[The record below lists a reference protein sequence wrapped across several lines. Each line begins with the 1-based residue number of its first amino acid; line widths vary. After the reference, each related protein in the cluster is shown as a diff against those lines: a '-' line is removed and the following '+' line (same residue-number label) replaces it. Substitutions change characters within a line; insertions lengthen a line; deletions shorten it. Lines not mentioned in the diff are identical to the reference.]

1 MYKDIANLIAER
13 IVHPDSKRPF
23 SVDSITA
30 ALNILHFAPKLDQ
43 PVKKQASDC
52 VKNLYKHFYVA
63 RAEMK
68 LKITV
73 PNTLKSRVREELEV
87 MKVKP
92 ETVTDDKEISA
103 FTFLI
108 EPSLYRAIDDLI
120 KKKLGGNIVIVE

>member
-13 IVHPDSKRPF
+13 IVHPDSRRPF
-23 SVDSITA
+23 SVDSISS
-30 ALNILHFAPKLDQ
+30 ALNIIHFAPKLDQ

-52 VKNLYKHFYVA
+52 VKNLYKNFYVA

-73 PNTLKSRVREELEV
+73 PNTLKSKIREEFET

-92 ETVTDDKEISA
+92 ETVTDDKEITA
-103 FTFLI
+103 FVVLI
-108 EPSLYRAIDDLI
+108 EPSLYRAVDDLI
-120 KKKLGGNIVIVE
+120 KKKLGGK

>member
-23 SVDSITA
+23 SVDSITS

-68 LKITV
+68 LKVTV
-73 PNTLKSRVREELEV
+73 PNTLKSRVREELEA

-120 KKKLGGNIVIVE
+120 KKKLGGKIVIVE